1 ELFGSVEP
9 LVPSLREEGVV
20 VWVLGEGP
28 YPPGVVALQELL
40 DGASEELEPEDVW
53 EPEDLND
60 TSLYIFTSG
69 TTGLPKA
76 ARVSH
81 LKSLMCLGF
90 YELVG
95 ASSRDVVYLALPL
108 YHMAGSLLGILGCI
122 GIAGPD
128 APGATCVLKEKFSAS
143 QFWEDCRREGVTV
156 FQYIGELCRY
166 LVNQPERPGER
177 QHGLRL
183 AVGSGLRP
191 DVWRSFQRRFGAVR
205 IVETYGMTE
214 GNVTLFNYTG

>member
-1 ELFGSVEP
+1 DLFGSVEP
-9 LVPSLREEGVV
+9 LLPSLREDGVA
-20 VWVLGEGP
+20 VWVLGAGP

-40 DGASEELEPEDVW
+40 DAASEELEPEDVW
-53 EPEDLND
+53 EPEDMND
-60 TSLYIFTSG
+60 TCLYIFTSG

-81 LKSLMCLGF
+81 LKSVMCLSF

-108 YHMAGSLLGILGCI
+108 YHMAGSLLGVVGCLGI
-122 GIAGPD
+122 
-128 APGATCVLKEKFSAS
+128 GATCVLKEKFSAS
-143 QFWEDCRREGVTV
+143 QFWDDVRAEGVTV

-166 LVNQPERPGER
+166 LVNQPQRPGER

-191 DVWRSFQRRFGAVR
+191 DVWRSFQQRFGPVR
-205 IVETYGMTE
+205 IVETYGMSE